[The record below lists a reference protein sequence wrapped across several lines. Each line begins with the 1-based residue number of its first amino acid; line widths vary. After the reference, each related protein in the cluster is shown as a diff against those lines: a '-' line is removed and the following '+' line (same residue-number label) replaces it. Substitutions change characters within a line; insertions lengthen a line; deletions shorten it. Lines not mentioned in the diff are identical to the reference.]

1 VLLSDVFNRQAIK
14 PNLEAATK
22 EGVFT
27 ELIEVI
33 AAVHPEMDRGE
44 MFSAIQDRENK
55 MNTSVAPGV
64 AVPHGCY
71 PGTDEIIGAIGISK
85 AGIDYDALDRKPV
98 HFVFLL
104 LMGESARE
112 KHLRILNRVLALIN
126 SGALGYM
133 RAASDPEEVY
143 EILSRFR

>member
-1 VLLSDVFNRQAIK
+1 VLLSDVFEKQSIK
-14 PNLEAATK
+14 PNLEAVTK
-22 EGVFT
+22 EGVFA
-27 ELIEVI
+27 ELIETI
-33 AAVHPEMDRGE
+33 AGGHPELDRAG
-44 MFSAIQDRENK
+44 MISAIQVRESK

-64 AVPHGCY
+64 AVPHGCC
-71 PGTDEIIGAIGISK
+71 PGTDKIIGALGISK
-85 AGIDYDALDRKPV
+85 TGIDYGAPDRNPV

-126 SGALGYM
+126 SGALNYM